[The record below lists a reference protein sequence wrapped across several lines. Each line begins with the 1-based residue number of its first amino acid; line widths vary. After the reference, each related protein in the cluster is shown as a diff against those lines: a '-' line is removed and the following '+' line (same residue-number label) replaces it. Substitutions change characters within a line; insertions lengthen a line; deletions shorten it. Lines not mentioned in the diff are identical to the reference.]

1 MKETQNESRNNTAEE
16 LQPLNKK
23 LYNEFTIKELEERL
37 ETDPLLLSSFLGD
50 DLVRGCNCKKQC
62 DQCTCN
68 NGATICAPHCP
79 NNEGLCTAY

>member
-1 MKETQNESRNNTAEE
+1 MKKKQNKQGNDTPGE

-37 ETDPLLLSSFLGD
+37 ETDPLLLGAFLAGD
-50 DLVRGCNCKKQC
+50 NARGCQCRKEC

-68 NGATICAPHCP
+68 DGATICAPHCP